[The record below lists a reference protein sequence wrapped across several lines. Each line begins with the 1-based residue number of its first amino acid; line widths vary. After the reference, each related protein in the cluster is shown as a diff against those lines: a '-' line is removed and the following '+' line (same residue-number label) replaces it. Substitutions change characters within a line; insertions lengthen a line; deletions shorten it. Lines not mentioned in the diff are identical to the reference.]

1 MECLEVEEQQG
12 IKSRLNRYLAREMC
26 VEIVSLTEE
35 NLVEAP
41 EWDEHP
47 FSCKYCIYWEFPEE
61 CVEPSRE
68 DREKMLAKKINWL
81 RSVRNMFG
89 DCGKLVYVDGKP
101 VGYAQYA
108 PPKKLPLSA
117 EYPAGPPSGD
127 AVLISC
133 LFIAEKEYRRRGLGK
148 QLLQSIIEDLRKRG
162 VKAVETFARR
172 NNPNNPSG
180 PMEFYLKNGFRVLRD
195 DPGFPLMRLEL

>member
-1 MECLEVEEQQG
+1 MFG
-12 IKSRLNRYLAREMC
+12 SRGTTRDKSRFNRYLAREMR

-41 EWDEHP
+41 EWDKHP

-61 CVEPSRE
+61 CLEPSRE
-68 DREKMLAKKINWL
+68 NREKMLAKKLNWL
-81 RSVRNMFG
+81 RSVRTVFG
-89 DCGKLVYVDGKP
+89 ECGKLVYVDGKP

-108 PPKKLPLSA
+108 PPETLPLSA
-117 EYPAGPPSGD
+117 EYPAGQPSGD

-133 LFIAEKEYRRRGLGK
+133 LFIAEKEYRGHGLGK
-148 QLLQSIIEDLRKRG
+148 LLLQSIIEDLRKRG
-162 VKAVETFARR
+162 FKAVETFARR

-195 DPGFPLMRLEL
+195 DPEFPLMRLEL